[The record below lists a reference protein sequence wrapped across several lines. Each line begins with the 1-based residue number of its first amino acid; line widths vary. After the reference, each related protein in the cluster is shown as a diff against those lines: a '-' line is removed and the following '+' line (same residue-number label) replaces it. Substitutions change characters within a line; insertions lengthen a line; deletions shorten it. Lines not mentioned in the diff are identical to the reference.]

1 MMAPKSSNLSAAR
14 LAANRRNALKS
25 TGPKTPA
32 GKRRVSLNKG
42 RDKELCSPELERELL
57 ARGESPRD
65 FRRMHRDLI
74 AIFRPGDSWEKGG
87 VETLAFVWWKKAR
100 RIRGW
105 VGAGEA
111 QCDDLDAQL
120 DRLIQLLLLTQSAQH
135 QWWKA
140 RISSVLGYGL
150 RNPQEVRLRIEGRLF
165 AFGGRPGKRNYPRK
179 PARKEAVSP
188 YEDAIGQVM
197 AEVMSGLGPSL
208 AATGDEDARSQMIA
222 EVMARMAGGGSEPP
236 PKETP
241 SQQTR
246 GQDGG
251 EPGSEPR
258 AGQCGAFGGRPMGA
272 KQDQTQCG

>member
-1 MMAPKSSNLSAAR
+1 MALPKPSNLSAAR

-42 RDKELCSPELERELL
+42 RDKELCSPEVERELR

-74 AIFRPGDSWEKGG
+74 AIFRPGDSWEKRG

-111 QCDDLDAQL
+111 RCDDLDTQL
-120 DRLIQLLLLTQSAQH
+120 DQLIQLLLLTQSAQH

-140 RISSVLGYGL
+140 RLSSVLGYGL
-150 RNPQEVRLRIEGRLF
+150 RNPQEVRLRIERRLF

-197 AEVMSGLGPSL
+197 AQVMSGLGASL
-208 AATGDEDARSQMIA
+208 AGTGDEDASSQMMA
-222 EVMARMAGGGSEPP
+222 EVMAAVAGVENERPAD
-236 PKETP
+236 ETP
-241 SQQTR
+241 SQQHH
-246 GQDGG
+246 GQDRGDR
-251 EPGSEPR
+251 GSEP
-258 AGQCGAFGGRPMGA
+258 GADQFGASDGRPIGV
-272 KQDQTQCG
+272 KPDQTQAG